1 MANTNLGDITSA
13 NATAILIADGLFPAG
28 IQLEQFST
36 DQSVSGEEVTVSEAR
51 MGVDGQMV
59 AGYTPN
65 PKVVSIMLE
74 ASSPSYESMAQIFKT
89 MEIKR
94 GPIKLDLV
102 FNVPSIGKTFT
113 YANGV
118 MTSGTI
124 VPAGK
129 KILDP
134 TSWKITFANLS
145 VAAN

>member
-1 MANTNLGDITSA
+1 MSQTAVGDITSA
-13 NATAILIADGLFPAG
+13 NATGILIADGLFPAG
-28 IQLEQFST
+28 IQLQQFAT
-36 DQSVSGEEVTVSEAR
+36 DQSISGEEITISEAR

-65 PKVVSIMLE
+65 PKVVTIMLE

-89 MEIKR
+89 IEIKR
-94 GPIKLDLV
+94 GLVKLDLV

-129 KILDP
+129 KTLDP
-134 TSWKITFANLS
+134 TTWKITFANLS
-145 VAAN
+145 VAAI

>member
-1 MANTNLGDITSA
+1 MNNMNFDITSA
-13 NATAILIADGLFPAG
+13 NATAILIVDGLFPAG
-28 IQLEQFST
+28 IQLQQFAT
-36 DQSVSGEEVTVSEAR
+36 DQSVSGEEITVSEAR

-65 PKVVSIMLE
+65 PKVVTVMLE
-74 ASSPSYESMAQIFKT
+74 ASSPSYESLAQVFKT
-89 MEIKR
+89 IEIKR

-113 YANGV
+113 YSNGV
-118 MTSGTI
+118 MTAGTV

-134 TSWKITFANLS
+134 TSWKFTFANLS
-145 VAAN
+145 VVAA

>member
-1 MANTNLGDITSA
+1 MANSILGDITSA
-13 NATAILIADGLFPAG
+13 NATAILIVDGLFPAG
-28 IQLEQFST
+28 VQLQQFAT
-36 DQSVSGEEVTVSEAR
+36 DQSVSGEEITVSEAR

-65 PKVVSIMLE
+65 PKVVTVMLE
-74 ASSPSYESMAQIFKT
+74 ASSPSYESLAQVFKT

-94 GPIKLDLV
+94 GPIKIDLV

-118 MTSGTI
+118 MTSGTV

-134 TSWKITFANLS
+134 TTWKFTFANLS
-145 VAAN
+145 VVAA